1 MSDFKSVERTGLVRR
16 LQAIAVLLDRF
27 AEATGR
33 SIAWLTLGMVLITF
47 TVVILRYLFH
57 TGSIALQE
65 SVSYLHATVFMLGAA
80 YTLKHDGHVRV
91 DILYQKFTPR
101 TRAWVDLLGTLLLLF
116 PVCLFILFASLEY
129 VADSW
134 AIQEGSREAGGLDG
148 VFLLKTAIPVMAVLL
163 LLQGCSIVLHKLLQ
177 LAGHAVPA
185 DPDTGLD
192 REL

>member
-1 MSDFKSVERTGLVRR
+1 MSDFTSVERTGLVRR
-16 LQAIAVLLDRF
+16 LQTLAVLLDRF

-33 SIAWLTLGMVLITF
+33 IIAWLTLGMVLITF
-47 TVVILRYLFH
+47 TVVILRYLFQ

-65 SVSYLHATVFMLGAA
+65 SITYLHASVFMLGAA

-101 TRAWVDLLGTLLLLF
+101 SRAWVDLLGTLLLLF

-134 AIQEGSREAGGLDG
+134 SILEGSREAGGLDG
-148 VFLLKTAIPVMAVLL
+148 VFLLKTAIPVMAILL

-177 LAGHAVPA
+177 LASHAVP
-185 DPDTGLD
+185 DEPDTGLD